1 MRSVSM
7 RSQSPKLRQA
17 QVLSVQG
24 LDGAVD
30 TVQLSA
36 TGTPSQQM
44 PPAYELLLIDVPLS
58 IYLAW
63 ACSASLVNLT
73 ITFQKTCG
81 WTLLASKE
89 HNPAATFAVV
99 LLMVATLVFLLVALP
114 PRGSQV
120 LAVLPERVKQLFT
133 LCQGNFAAGFVY
145 LWATLALFTELQ
157 LSSGPC
163 LSGKL
168 EGVSDIPD
176 ACENVGTTAL
186 VTGILVALTSANS
199 LMLLIC
205 CMMRK

>member
-89 HNPAATFAVV
+89 HNPAATFAVM
-99 LLMVATLVFLLVALP
+99 LLMVATLVFLLVAPP
-114 PRGSQV
+114 PRGPGAGCVARESEAA
-120 LAVLPERVKQLFT
+120 LHAVPGQLCRGIRVPL
-133 LCQGNFAAGFVY
+133 GHH
-145 LWATLALFTELQ
+145 
-157 LSSGPC
+157 
-163 LSGKL
+163 
-168 EGVSDIPD
+168 
-176 ACENVGTTAL
+176 GTFH
-186 VTGILVALTSANS
+186 
-199 LMLLIC
+199 
-205 CMMRK
+205 